1 MLIYAHRGASHDF
14 PEMSR
19 AAYLGAIEQSADG
32 FECDLRLTRDRVLIC
47 WHDENLTRIAG
58 SSLVVAKSTLAQ
70 LQEVCEI
77 FTFDELL
84 ELAITHKKNLALET
98 KHPVPS
104 GGLVEKLLL
113 EKLSSRKEAIIEA
126 GIEIAIMS
134 FSFMALRRLKK
145 APYETVYLIAHRWQ
159 RVLGILNKDSFSAF
173 GPGIFLL
180 RDDPGLAAKF
190 RSKRDRLFIW
200 TVNSAADLE
209 IARGVGAAVVITDKP
224 GQMKG

>member
-47 WHDENLTRIAG
+47 WHDENLKRIAD
-58 SSLVVAKSTLAQ
+58 SPLVVAKSTLAE
-70 LQEVCEI
+70 LQRVCEI

-104 GGLVEKLLL
+104 GGLVETLLL
-113 EKLSSRKEAIIEA
+113 EKLDSRKVAIGDA

-134 FSFMALRRLKK
+134 FSLMALRRLKK
-145 APYETVYLIAHRWQ
+145 APYTKVYLIAHRWQ
-159 RVLGILNKDSFSAF
+159 RVLGILSKDIFSAF

-180 RDDPGLAAKF
+180 RDDPSFAAKL

-200 TVNSAADLE
+200 TVNSAPDLE
-209 IARGVGAAVVITDKP
+209 IAQGAGASVVISDKP
-224 GQMKG
+224 GQLKG